1 MAKPKKT
8 KKLKY
13 KYVVPENL
21 PDYYINGA
29 FGGIT
34 PRNEIHVHFFS
45 ERNPIPKEAVVEFE
59 EKDGSVKN
67 VSEKMGGDVVRL
79 VQASLVM
86 DIDTATRIRNWFD
99 DRIDN
104 LNKQIETKNKK
115 PKKPEKKKKGK

>member
-13 KYVVPENL
+13 KYVIPENL
-21 PDYYINGA
+21 PDCYINGA

-59 EKDGSVKN
+59 EKNGSMKN
-67 VSEKMGGDVVRL
+67 VSEITGGDVVRL

-86 DIDTATRIRNWFD
+86 DVDTAIRIKNWLD

-104 LNKQIETKNKK
+104 INKTIESKK
-115 PKKPEKKKKGK
+115 PKDLEKKKKEK